1 MSIGQTIGRIK
12 DQLALYWLARTEQE
26 RKYLTAGG
34 AVAVLALVYAL
45 FIDPA
50 LSGRARLQKD
60 LPQLRQQAA
69 QLQSLA
75 AEAAELARQPAPQV
89 APMTREAVLASLASR
104 SIVPG
109 SLTVSGENARLQV
122 SNVSF
127 ANLYA
132 WLDAQRRENRVAVEE
147 GSVTALA
154 AAGQVDATLTL
165 RQNLNGTAGAR

>member
-26 RKYLTAGG
+26 RKYLAVGG

-50 LSGRARLQKD
+50 VSGRARLQRE

-69 QLQSLA
+69 QLQSMA

-89 APMTREAVLASLASR
+89 TPMTREAVLASLATR

-109 SLTVSGENARLQV
+109 SLTVAGENARLQV

-132 WLDAQRRENRVAVEE
+132 WLDAQRRENRMTVEE
-147 GSVTALA
+147 GTITALSA
-154 AAGQVDATLTL
+154 VGQVDATLTL
-165 RQNLNGTAGAR
+165 RQSQDGTR